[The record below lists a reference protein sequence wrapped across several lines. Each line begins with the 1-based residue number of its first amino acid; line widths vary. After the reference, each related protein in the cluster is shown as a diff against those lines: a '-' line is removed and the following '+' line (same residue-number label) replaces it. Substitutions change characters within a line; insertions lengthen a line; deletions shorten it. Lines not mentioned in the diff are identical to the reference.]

1 MIKMPKKIPSLK
13 KRDQEW
19 LDARGIKIFKDQMII
34 PSHCQNLGAE
44 LIDIEKCDDIWITG
58 SGKWVCKCRIQD
70 HKPVE
75 CSEKP
80 CVKNAYPG
88 IDEQ

>member
-1 MIKMPKKIPSLK
+1 MIRMPKKIPSLK

-34 PSHCQNLGAE
+34 PSRCNHLGA
-44 LIDIEKCDDIWITG
+44 IEIKGD
-58 SGKWVCKCRIQD
+58 WVCACRIQGT
-70 HKPVE
+70 KPFE
-75 CSEKP
+75 CSSKP

-88 IDEQ
+88 IDVI